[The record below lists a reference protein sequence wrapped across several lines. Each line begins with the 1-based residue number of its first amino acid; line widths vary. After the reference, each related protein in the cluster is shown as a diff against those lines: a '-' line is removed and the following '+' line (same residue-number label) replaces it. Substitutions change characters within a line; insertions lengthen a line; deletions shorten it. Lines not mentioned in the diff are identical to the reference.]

1 MFFGLIKKKPKL
13 SKEEK
18 KKLDDL
24 EKANYIEMRTR
35 QIKEEYK

>member
-1 MFFGLIKKKPKL
+1 MLFGLIKRKPKL

-24 EKANYIEMRTR
+24 ERASYIRKRELE
-35 QIKEEYK
+35 IKEEYK